1 MKSNIKSLKSLLSGE
16 RGASRFKTF
25 VIILVIAAAAYA
37 GFKVAKPYYDWFRVK
52 RTVKEL
58 AIDCRNEPKSCV
70 EGALPRKIRPITNA
84 PLKGEIQVK
93 KSQGG
98 KKTTIIMD
106 YNVEVVFIPDK
117 LSHVFKFHIEES
129 NI

>member
-1 MKSNIKSLKSLLSGE
+1 MKSNIKSLLSGE

-25 VIILVIAAAAYA
+25 VIILIVAAAAYA
-37 GFKVAKPYYDWFRVK
+37 TLKVAKPYYDWFRVK
-52 RTVKEL
+52 KVVKEL
-58 AIDCRNEPKSCV
+58 TIDCRNEPKSCV
-70 EGALPRKIRPITNA
+70 EGALPRKIRPISND
-84 PLKGEIQVK
+84 PLKGEIEVK

-98 KKTTIIMD
+98 KLTTVIMD

-129 NI
+129 NM